1 MITEQDAD
9 YAAGLAYRD
18 GDFTRARQMID
29 AARVSHP
36 EAAEL
41 WDRRHAAVVAAAH
54 AAVPSEKGPRC
65 PECMTAGL
73 LPGRTC
79 CQGCGALQ
87 ALGRPTAREAAR
99 EMEPAS

>member
-1 MITEQDAD
+1 MITEQEAD

-36 EAAEL
+36 ESAEL
-41 WDRRHAAVVAAAH
+41 WDRRRTAVVAAAQR
-54 AAVPSEKGPRC
+54 AVPSEKGPRC
-65 PECMTAGL
+65 PECTTARL

-79 CQGCGALQ
+79 CQACGALQ
-87 ALGRPTAREAAR
+87 ASGRQTAREAAR
-99 EMEPAS
+99 EMEPSS